1 LAQITNLTKGHPIE
15 KELAE
20 GGCFQLEKT
29 LKKRVKNTSNKTK
42 RDSNWRSSEEVELW
56 ILTNN

>member
-29 LKKRVKNTSNKTK
+29 FKKRVKTHQIKQRETRIGIHLKKLSFGY
-42 RDSNWRSSEEVELW
+42 
-56 ILTNN
+56 